1 MRPPHFDRGEL
12 VVLHPVE
19 FQGERLGAV
28 YLSVDLSRFF
38 ARVATYL
45 LGALLA
51 VGVSSLIGWVLCSRL
66 KNVITARSSGSRTP

>member
-1 MRPPHFDRGEL
+1 M
-12 VVLHPVE
+12 LHPVE

-28 YLSVDLSRFF
+28 YLSVDLSRFY

-51 VGVSSLIGWVLCSRL
+51 VGVSSLIGWALCTRL
-66 KNVITARSSGSRTP
+66 KNVITALRSSGSRPP